1 MRLAVAGLCVALGAC
16 KGGTG
21 PQGAAG
27 ATGPQGPAGAAGPQG
42 PAGAAGPQGPQGLP
56 GGTLVGAIVV
66 DAHGAAIGPALGIYF
81 DANSNRTL
89 LVWKDGL
96 IWPINAD
103 GSYSPYR
110 SGGFFYQSSDCT
122 GTPYVFG
129 AGYGI
134 AEPADGLPVQLPIVQ
149 SFLPAAPND
158 SVYLVDATL
167 PPLSGSALNSR
178 LDLTSG
184 HCVSGSQSYPATALK
199 PGGKVPP
206 SEAGP
211 ISLR

>member
-56 GGTLVGAIVV
+56 GGTLVGAVVV

-122 GTPYVFG
+122 GTPYVSG
-129 AGYGI
+129 R
-134 AEPADGLPVQLPIVQ
+134 
-149 SFLPAAPND
+149 
-158 SVYLVDATL
+158 ATESPSRPTGSPCSSPSSRVSCRRRPTTVSIWST
-167 PPLSGSALNSR
+167 PPFR
-178 LDLTSG
+178 
-184 HCVSGSQSYPATALK
+184 
-199 PGGKVPP
+199 
-206 SEAGP
+206 
-211 ISLR
+211 R

>member
-1 MRLAVAGLCVALGAC
+1 MEGWAHLADQRRWLLQPISQRRLLLPEQRLYRHAV
-16 KGGTG
+16 
-21 PQGAAG
+21 
-27 ATGPQGPAGAAGPQG
+27 
-42 PAGAAGPQGPQGLP
+42 
-56 GGTLVGAIVV
+56 
-66 DAHGAAIGPALGIYF
+66 
-81 DANSNRTL
+81 R
-89 LVWKDGL
+89 
-96 IWPINAD
+96 
-103 GSYSPYR
+103 
-110 SGGFFYQSSDCT
+110 
-122 GTPYVFG
+122 FG

>member
-1 MRLAVAGLCVALGAC
+1 MSPARA
-16 KGGTG
+16 
-21 PQGAAG
+21 
-27 ATGPQGPAGAAGPQG
+27 GPAYRDRRAQLDHRDRRARPGLRDRRARPGPKD
-42 PAGAAGPQGPQGLP
+42 PKA
-56 GGTLVGAIVV
+56 
-66 DAHGAAIGPALGIYF
+66 DARGAAIGPALGIYF
-81 DANSNRTL
+81 DPNSNRTL

-110 SGGFFYQSSDCT
+110 GGGFFYQSSNCT

-129 AGYGI
+129 AAYGI